1 MRSSQDIQKVFALFT
16 HTKKCFGEIAVSL
29 QLGFASETRLSQK
42 GVKPFL

>member
-16 HTKKCFGEIAVSL
+16 HKKCFREIAVSL
-29 QLGFASETRLSQK
+29 QLGFASESRLSQK